1 MTERELKLV
10 SILESLLFV
19 CGEPMSVEKLSK
31 VTGRSKEEIEDAVQE
46 LKKGL
51 EDRGVVLI
59 EKEDRI
65 QLGTR
70 PEHAEYVERLIK
82 SDFSEELS
90 RAAVETI
97 AIIAYKGP
105 ISRADIEYVRGVN
118 SSFTLR
124 NLMLRGLIERVENPK
139 DARAY
144 LYKVSFEFLQHLGYT
159 KIDEFPG
166 FEEFRARAIEIFEE
180 KQTDASQ
187 MEGNTA

>member
-1 MTERELKLV
+1 MNLK
-10 SILESLLFV
+10 SIIESLLFV
-19 CGEPMSVEKLSK
+19 YGEPISVEKLAK
-31 VTGRSKEEIEDAVQE
+31 VTGRKKEEVERAIEE
-46 LKKGL
+46 LKNGL

-59 EKEDRI
+59 EKEDKV

-70 PEHAEYVERLIK
+70 PENAPYVEKLVK

-90 RAAVETI
+90 RAALETI

-105 ISRADIEYVRGVN
+105 LSRADIEFIRGVN

-144 LYKVSFEFLQHLGYT
+144 LYKVSFEFLHYLGVS
-159 KIDEFPG
+159 KVEELPG
-166 FEEFRARAIEIFEE
+166 FEEFAARVIEIFEE
-180 KQTDASQ
+180 KTDTS
-187 MEGNTA
+187 EKGGTPT